1 MHNMNQVNLNKLPF
15 IFNGKFFEVN
25 FFDEGTGKIS
35 AYCQECSKI
44 GKTKLIPQRDQDFLM
59 RRWIC

>member
-1 MHNMNQVNLNKLPF
+1 MNQLNLNKLPF

-44 GKTKLIPQRDQDFLM
+44 GKTKLIQGSTKPTSNFTTHLKVV
-59 RRWIC
+59 